1 MTENIS
7 KEIQD
12 KLNER
17 IQLYKDAARLKKTHR
32 TLISSNFFAWIVYDS
47 GQKLNVAY
55 RDYQMRKDI
64 LIKFHEKYGFDL
76 YMDYLSRNPV
86 LISDALGSG
95 LYVLDDEIFSVSLK
109 DFSLME
115 PEDYDDLIKIY
126 AEDKGEGFGKF
137 LWKKIVPRKYEKLLE
152 PGAKERLKKAAL
164 ATRDYFDYL
173 ASISKILHDRF
184 GIPIYLETFALPTYY
199 EALINNY
206 RGMRGVSIDLRRIP
220 EKVKALC
227 AAHGLGPYFEKY
239 MATTQKGSNPDTCAD
254 IVTAILGHTFL
265 SKRQFQEIY
274 WPGFEKLF
282 QFIEE
287 KDKILYIF
295 VEGGFSRFYE
305 FMNEAPRGRV
315 VLQVE
320 MDNPFEMKKA
330 LGDKVGIS
338 GGMPCNLLYNGTV
351 KENIAYAKRLIDELS
366 PGYIFSMDKMV
377 SYPIDCKAENLKAV
391 NDFVRDYRP

>member
-17 IQLYKDAARLKKTHR
+17 IQLFKDSARLKKTNR
-32 TLISSNFFAWIVYDS
+32 ILNKSTFYAWIVYDS

-64 LIKFHEKYGFDL
+64 LIRFQEKYGFDI
-76 YMDYLSRNPV
+76 YIDYLTRNPV

-95 LYVLDDEIFSVSLK
+95 LYVLNDETFSVSLK
-109 DFSLME
+109 DFNLME
-115 PEDYDDLIKIY
+115 ADDYNDLIKIY
-126 AEDKGEGFGKF
+126 AEDKGEGFDKF
-137 LWKKIVPRKYEKLLE
+137 LWKKIVPRKYKNLLE

-164 ATRDYFDYL
+164 ATRDYFDYIDN
-173 ASISKILHDRF
+173 ISKILHDRF
-184 GIPIYLETFALPTYY
+184 GIPSFAETRIFPTYY

-206 RGMRGVSIDLRRIP
+206 RGMREVSIDLRRIP

-227 AAHGLGPYFEKY
+227 AAYGLGLEFEKY

-254 IVTAILGHTFL
+254 FGTAILGHNFL

-287 KDKILYIF
+287 KDKILFIF
-295 VEGGFSRFYE
+295 AEGDTSRFYE
-305 FMNEAPRGRV
+305 FIKEAPKGHV
-315 VLQVE
+315 VVQVE

-330 LGDKVGIS
+330 LGDKVCIT
-338 GGMPCNLLYNGTV
+338 GGMPCSLLYNGTV

-366 PGYIFSMDKMV
+366 PGYIFSADKMV